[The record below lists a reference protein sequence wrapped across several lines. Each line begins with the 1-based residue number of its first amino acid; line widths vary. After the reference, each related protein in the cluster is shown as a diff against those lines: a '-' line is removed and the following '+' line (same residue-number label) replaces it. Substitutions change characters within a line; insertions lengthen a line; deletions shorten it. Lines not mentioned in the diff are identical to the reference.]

1 MANYSV
7 LIADDDDSQREVQ
20 KLVLS
25 DVAKNIG
32 AELKIDEAENSVQTR
47 KLLGEKEY
55 DLIILDNEF
64 KDDLKQGH
72 LPGIAILQLM
82 RKSGLNMAS
91 PTVFCSGDPY
101 NTLRPMVEKF
111 GAVYYPK
118 AKADAEEMTKLYSK
132 LLQE

>member
-1 MANYSV
+1 MAVYSV
-7 LIADDDDSQREVQ
+7 LIADDDESQRNVQ
-20 KLVLS
+20 KLVLGE
-25 DVAKNIG
+25 VAKG
-32 AELKIDEAENSVQTR
+32 LSAELRIAETMDSVQTR
-47 KLLGEKEY
+47 NALAEREF

-64 KDDLKQGH
+64 KDDLKMGH

-82 RKSGLNMAS
+82 RKNGPNISS

-118 AKADAEEMTKLYSK
+118 ARADAEEMTKLYTK

>member
-1 MANYSV
+1 MAKYSV
-7 LIADDDDSQREVQ
+7 LVADDDDSQRNVQRMVLGEVA
-20 KLVLS
+20 S
-25 DVAKNIG
+25 IIN
-32 AELKIDEAENSVQTR
+32 AELRIDETTDSVETREYINEN
-47 KLLGEKEY
+47 EY

-64 KDDLKQGH
+64 RDDLKQGH

-82 RKSGLNMAS
+82 RKSGPNVSS

-101 NTLRPMVEKF
+101 NTLRPMAERY

-118 AKADAEEMTKLYSK
+118 AKADIEEMTKLYLS

>member
-1 MANYSV
+1 MPKYSI
-7 LIADDDDSQREVQ
+7 LIADDDDSQRNVQ
-20 KLVLS
+20 KLVL
-25 DVAKNIG
+25 DEVAK
-32 AELKIDEAENSVQTR
+32 ALQSELRIDETADSVETR
-47 KLLGEKEY
+47 KCLTQNIY

-64 KDDLKQGH
+64 KDDLKPGH

-82 RKSGLNMAS
+82 RKGGPNVGS

-111 GAVYYPK
+111 GAIYYPK

-132 LLQE
+132 LLLE

>member
-25 DVAKNIG
+25 DVQKSMG
-32 AELKIDEAENSVQTR
+32 AELKIDEAEDSVQTR

-64 KDDLKQGH
+64 KDDLMQGH

>member
-1 MANYSV
+1 MAKYSV
-7 LIADDDDSQREVQ
+7 LIADDDDSQRNVQ
-20 KLVLS
+20 RLIL
-25 DVAKNIG
+25 DEVAK
-32 AELKIDEAENSVQTR
+32 ALQSELRIDETADSVETR
-47 KLLGEKEY
+47 KCISHTAY

-64 KDDLKQGH
+64 KDDLQPGH

-82 RKSGLNMAS
+82 RKAGPNSAS

-111 GAVYYPK
+111 GAIYYPK
-118 AKADAEEMTKLYSK
+118 AKADAEEMTRLYSK

>member
-25 DVAKNIG
+25 DVQKSMG
-32 AELKIDEAENSVQTR
+32 AELKIDEAEDSVQTR

-64 KDDLKQGH
+64 KDDLMQGH

-82 RKSGLNMAS
+82 RKSGLNMSS
-91 PTVFCSGDPY
+91 PTIFCSGDPY